1 MKELYELIKSLI
13 PTGVFNSITYQVY
26 KEDKSKSCGIFLYS
40 GKNDL
45 KTLCGTSAEICKVQL
60 MCTVGTEDENEIF
73 NVQDCICEFVDII
86 EKSDGDSNILILSAE
101 HTGMKCEPIG
111 FNDKGL
117 LVNKCTIELSYK
129 RL

>member
-26 KEDKSKSCGIFLYS
+26 NENTSKSCGIFLYS
-40 GKNDL
+40 GKNDT
-45 KTLCGTSAEICKVQL
+45 KTLGGTAIENCKVQV

-73 NVQDCICEFVDII
+73 KVQDSLSDFVDTI
-86 EKSDGDSNILILSAE
+86 EKSDGNNDILIISAQ
-101 HTGMKCEPIG
+101 HIGLKCEPIG

-117 LVNKCTIELSYK
+117 LVNKSLIELSYK